1 MTFCRSTRKHFLNK
15 HLSGTI
21 QMLFKCLSPK
31 LFSQGTYQTASHK
44 NQPKR
49 FSLSEPKTIN
59 SARGTFGNLKALPTV
74 PSPLQQ
80 VKNLKKKKDQGL
92 DQSINN
98 SLNKQ
103 FSNAGSCSALPYK
116 FLKHLSEQ
124 KQKLNPQN
132 RAGCAGN

>member
-1 MTFCRSTRKHFLNK
+1 
-15 HLSGTI
+15 
-21 QMLFKCLSPK
+21 MLFNCLSPK

-80 VKNLKKKKDQGL
+80 VKNWKKKRKKIKDSVNQL
-92 DQSINN
+92 IIHLINN
-98 SLNKQ
+98 LVMPVHVRVFRTN
-103 FSNAGSCSALPYK
+103 F
-116 FLKHLSEQ
+116 
-124 KQKLNPQN
+124 
-132 RAGCAGN
+132 